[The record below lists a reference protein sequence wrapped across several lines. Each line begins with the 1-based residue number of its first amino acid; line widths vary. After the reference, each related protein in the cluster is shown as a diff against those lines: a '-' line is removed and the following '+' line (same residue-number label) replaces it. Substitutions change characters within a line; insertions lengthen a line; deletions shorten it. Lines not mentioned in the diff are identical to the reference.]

1 MRCLQIV
8 LKVLSVSNCSF
19 YTPNKDPDTPAWI
32 LTAGGTGRAALHLA
46 VWSPIS
52 CGLTPCHI
60 PPVALGTAPATWSR
74 LTQPSACRSFCL
86 TDVTLSL
93 GKKTSDG

>member
-32 LTAGGTGRAALHLA
+32 LILGGTGRAARHLA

-74 LTQPSACRSFCL
+74 LTAGGSASQ
-86 TDVTLSL
+86 
-93 GKKTSDG
+93 TSHYPWERKHLMAN